1 MLEFTIYHK
10 LLRISAAVLAVAL
23 LFQSGLVS
31 STTALMTLSTQ
42 SYLANTVG
50 ISVGVTPT
58 ELNTLTAGL
67 TAKELA
73 LDARDRSL
81 TEREIAIGLN
91 GQAGMQDK
99 TTFIMGLTLFMVVLL
114 LVLNYALDYIRARQQ
129 LPYRQEN
136 FGLGSNTNPQA

>member
-10 LLRISAAVLAVAL
+10 ILRISAVVLAVTL
-23 LFQSGLVS
+23 VFQSGMVS
-31 STTALMTLSTQ
+31 QTTALMTLSTQ
-42 SYLANTVG
+42 SYLANVVG
-50 ISVGVTPT
+50 VSVGVAPT
-58 ELNTLTAGL
+58 ELNTITAGL

-91 GQAGMQDK
+91 GQSGTQDK

-114 LVLNYALDYIRARQQ
+114 LVLNYTLDYIRARQQ
-129 LPYRQEN
+129 LPFSQEYGKRN
-136 FGLGSNTNPQA
+136 LVSGV